1 MAYIINGNKKIMG
14 TVNINGSKNSALA
27 IIVASIIAK
36 DVVILENIPKISDVY
51 DLIEILEYLNCNV
64 KYDGYTC
71 IIDSTNIQY
80 KNLKIPQIKKLR
92 ASYYFMGAFL
102 ALFNEIEIYKPGGCS
117 FCNRPIDIHLNGFK
131 KLNAEVI
138 ETEEFVKINAL
149 EKLKANKIKLP
160 FPSVGATINLILA
173 STKIKGT
180 TVLLNAAI
188 EPEIIDLIEFL
199 NSIGA
204 NIEMDKNKTIIIRG
218 VEKYHKSK
226 YKIIPDRIECGTY
239 MIYGAALADKL
250 TINNII
256 TNQVRSLIS
265 IFVEMG
271 VSMDIRKDSITIY
284 KSENLRPVKI
294 LTGPYPAFPT
304 DLQQIICSLLLKAKG
319 ESEIVDTIYLKRNT
333 HIEELKKFNANVY
346 IVNNSMF
353 INHSDLL
360 SGSVV
365 ESKDLRGGA
374 SLMLAAMMSHG
385 TSIVNNSHFIERGY
399 QDIVKTLVSL
409 GADIRKDN
417 QYD

>member
-36 DVVILENIPKISDVY
+36 DVVTLENIPKISDVY

-71 IIDSTNIQY
+71 IIDSTYIQY

-226 YKIIPDRIECGTY
+226 YKI
-239 MIYGAALADKL
+239 
-250 TINNII
+250 N
-256 TNQVRSLIS
+256 
-265 IFVEMG
+265 
-271 VSMDIRKDSITIY
+271 
-284 KSENLRPVKI
+284 
-294 LTGPYPAFPT
+294 
-304 DLQQIICSLLLKAKG
+304 
-319 ESEIVDTIYLKRNT
+319 
-333 HIEELKKFNANVY
+333 
-346 IVNNSMF
+346 
-353 INHSDLL
+353 
-360 SGSVV
+360 
-365 ESKDLRGGA
+365 
-374 SLMLAAMMSHG
+374 
-385 TSIVNNSHFIERGY
+385 ER
-399 QDIVKTLVSL
+399 
-409 GADIRKDN
+409 
-417 QYD
+417 